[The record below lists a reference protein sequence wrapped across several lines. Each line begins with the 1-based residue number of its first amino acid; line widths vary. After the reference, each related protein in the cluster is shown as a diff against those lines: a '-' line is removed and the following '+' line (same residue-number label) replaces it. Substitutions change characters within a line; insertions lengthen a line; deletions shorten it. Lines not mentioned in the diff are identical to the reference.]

1 MYLLND
7 LLPEEINDNIKGLD
21 KFISKV
27 TFNLKMVHFE
37 TAIMFIIEKS
47 LCYFRI
53 MFDHY
58 EKV

>member
-1 MYLLND
+1 MFS
-7 LLPEEINDNIKGLD
+7 EEMSDNIKGLH
-21 KFISKV
+21 KFLSKV

-37 TAIMFIIEKS
+37 KAIMFIIEKF

>member
-1 MYLLND
+1 M
-7 LLPEEINDNIKGLD
+7 LPEEINDNIKGLD